1 MLKTANASFM
11 LGTSSWREQFI
22 EALTVSTGLPLIIT
36 INCTTYNLGD
46 DDDDDGTD
54 AGSSAEGSEKQKV
67 EPTKYDYFMHFLTV
81 PWKLAF
87 ALIPPTDYWQALSSV
102 P

>member
-22 EALTVSTGLPLIIT
+22 DALTVSA
-36 INCTTYNLGD
+36 GD
-46 DDDDDGTD
+46 DDDDEEEVEVEGEEKEP
-54 AGSSAEGSEKQKV
+54 AEGDVLKGGGGGGAKQPK
-67 EPTKYDYFMHFLTV
+67 EPSKSDYFMHFLSV

-87 ALIPPTDYWQALSSV
+87 ATIPPTGEQALNV
-102 P
+102 IAH